1 MKLKKLV
8 VAMGISLLISEVY
21 SAEPSIPPVLVSGW
35 HDNLDSNS
43 PKNPFRT
50 APSSESHVEVIT
62 REQIE
67 ELHATNIFEVMN
79 TASGVVSTLGSR
91 KGGFGGLLIR
101 GDSNFRWIIDGAYLQ
116 PDMASRI
123 LAALPVF
130 SIQEI
135 KIVRGSSSLTLGPM
149 VGSATASGAPVDG
162 FVVVETRK
170 PRKDEVQLRGSA
182 GTYNT
187 YQADL
192 WGGKVMSDQDLKAYI
207 AGLVFKNSTDGPN
220 ETVYN
225 SLTYNAGSQTGGG
238 LIKGGMQAYG
248 LNIDVMGYVA
258 RGTSQIQNYN
268 KRFSPTVAPGNWNV
282 NPSDNDLFILNAT
295 KSWDES
301 NTTLASISRNT
312 SYQNLNTPKT
322 PTAAAASY
330 SNNNENNF
338 MNLKHV
344 FSQDTYRVTLGADYL
359 HWNNPTGMNYYEGIQ
374 REESTTG
381 LFTQLEKSFLDN
393 DLNFD
398 VSYRQ
403 DQVKVQH
410 GLDSYFGGQAG
421 QRNASLQYS
430 NRTLNPAK
438 FYTLG
443 AQYRVMPDTKVNARY
458 GGANQSPQNVTPMPG
473 VTLGNDQQTK
483 IEFGVEQKV
492 SPLLNPAVNYF
503 SRQVTNEK
511 VLGGYNRLSG
521 TPVTNCS
528 LSESSV
534 IGIPTGIYAACYNQS
549 NTNRSGIE
557 YSTQGVF
564 AERSNYRASWTNFT
578 TLSGAYTSLI
588 TPRNIGDF
596 TFAHGMD
603 KFTLT
608 GSVKYVAQYYGIT
621 AASTV
626 PAVKIGNYTNF
637 DAGISYD
644 MLVDS
649 VALTTTLYGKNLSNN
664 KYQTTTGIQDWGRV
678 FGVEVIARFQ

>member
-1 MKLKKLV
+1 MKLKKLA
-8 VAMGISLLISEVY
+8 VAMGAPLLMSSVY
-21 SAEPSIPPVLVSGW
+21 SAEPSIPPVIASGW
-35 HDNLDSNS
+35 QDNLDSNS
-43 PKNPFRT
+43 PKNPYRT

-79 TASGVVSTLGSR
+79 TATGVVSTLGSR
-91 KGGFGGLLIR
+91 KGGFGGLMIR

-192 WGGKVMSDQDLKAYI
+192 WAGKVMNDQDLKAYV
-207 AGLVFKNSTDGPN
+207 AGLAFKNSTDGPN

-238 LIKGGMQAYG
+238 LIKGGMETYG
-248 LNIDVMGYVA
+248 INIDVMGYVA
-258 RGTSQIQNYN
+258 RGTQQIQNYN
-268 KRFSPTVAPGNWNV
+268 KSFSATAPGNWKV
-282 NPSDNDLFILNAT
+282 DPSDNDLFILNAA

-312 SYQNLNTPKT
+312 SYQSLYS
-322 PTAAAASY
+322 PTKY
-330 SNNNENNF
+330 QNNNENNF

-344 FSQDTYRVTLGADYL
+344 FAKDTYRVTLGADYL

-381 LFTQLEKSFLDN
+381 LFTQLEKSFLDK

-398 VSYRQ
+398 ASYRQ

-421 QRNASLQYS
+421 QRNTSLMYA

-443 AQYRVMPDTKVNARY
+443 AQYRVLPETKLNARY

-473 VTLGNDQQTK
+473 ITLGNDQQTK
-483 IEFGVEQKV
+483 VEFGVEQKV
-492 SPLLNPAVNYF
+492 SPLLNPAINYF

-511 VLGGYNRLSG
+511 TIGGYNRQTG
-521 TPVTNCS
+521 VPVTNCS
-528 LSESSV
+528 LTEASV
-534 IGIPTGIYAACYNQS
+534 ISQTTGLYSACYNQG
-549 NTNRSGIE
+549 NTNRSGLE

-588 TPRNIGDF
+588 TPRNIGDL
-596 TFAHGMD
+596 TFAHGIE

-621 AASTV
+621 ATSSV
-626 PAVKIGNYTNF
+626 PTMKIGNYTNF
-637 DAGISYD
+637 DAGLSYD
-644 MLVDS
+644 MVVDS
-649 VALTTTLYGKNLSNN
+649 VALTTTLYGKNLSNI